1 MSTAA
6 SYSNSKAQAK
16 AALSSDSGLSIGLT
30 LPAHREVSP
39 AAPFPHQSWTFFGGG
54 RTVEADVLRA
64 ACNGAGAVG
73 DPSRP
78 LPRRHLPHVRRHL
91 PAGLAPEHPSTH
103 PPAARPARPASAFPI
118 FKKIRSFLRWSCVR
132 QAMLRTCPAAGTP
145 FAVAVGL

>member
-30 LPAHREVSP
+30 LPAGREVSR
-39 AAPFPHQSWTFFGGG
+39 PFPDSPISAPGFLDI
-54 RTVEADVLRA
+54 EADVLRA
-64 ACNGAGAVG
+64 ACNGAEAVG

-91 PAGLAPEHPSTH
+91 PAGLASDH
-103 PPAARPARPASAFPI
+103 APARPAHPQND
-118 FKKIRSFLRWSCVR
+118 K
-132 QAMLRTCPAAGTP
+132 
-145 FAVAVGL
+145 